1 MVQIEYALNAV
12 KQGVTTI
19 GIKSTNGVVLA
30 TERKANSNLINN
42 DTNTKVELI
51 TPDIGM
57 TYSGMGPDFRVLVDK
72 ARKLAHT
79 NYKRV
84 YNEYPPVKI
93 LVQEIAKVMQESTQ
107 SGGIRPFGVSLLVGG
122 YDPHSEVFQL
132 YQVDPSGSYFPW
144 KATAIGKT
152 SISAKTFLEKRW
164 NENLELEDAIHVAL
178 LALKESVDGELNG
191 ENLDI
196 AVISEPQEEALGFK
210 GTNVPGPRFKKLT
223 PEEINDRLDS
233 L

>member
-1 MVQIEYALNAV
+1 M
-12 KQGVTTI
+12 TTI
-19 GIKSTNGVVLA
+19 GIKSANGIVLA
-30 TERKANSNLINN
+30 TERKSNSTLVKDDSNSKI
-42 DTNTKVELI
+42 ELI
-51 TPDIGM
+51 TPNIGM
-57 TYSGMGPDFRVLVDK
+57 SYSGMGPDFRVLVDK

-79 NYKRV
+79 NYKRI

-122 YDPHSEVFQL
+122 YDEHSSTFQL

-152 SISAKTFLEKRW
+152 SNSAKTFLEKRW

-178 LALKESVDGELNG
+178 LALKESVDGELTG
-191 ENLDI
+191 KNLDI
-196 AVISEPQEEALGFK
+196 AIVSEAQENALGFK
-210 GTNVPGPRFKKLT
+210 GTSVEGPRFKKLSA
-223 PEEINDRLDS
+223 EEINDRLDA